1 MPDTDS
7 PEFLVVNHDFLEEG
21 AVVAGRYRV
30 VHSLGAGG
38 FAQVYLAT
46 HHEVDSLKV
55 AIKVIHPSQNDPETL
70 VRFRNEAKLL
80 AMLRN
85 RHTVKLTD
93 FGVSDD
99 DMAYLVMEYVEGT
112 PLDRIISARGAMRDA
127 DVCRLG
133 IGVLKA
139 LIEAHSVGVIHRDLK
154 PANIVLV
161 TEPGEKHVVPRV
173 LDFGIAKVLGGGS
186 PVEDHI
192 VNEDGSFEPVVY
204 CTPAYAAPELLRGR
218 PEFQTDLYALGLVMI
233 EMLEGATPYEYLDPD
248 PAASPH
254 LWPTPVPLGL
264 RSKASV
270 AVEVIRRSV
279 AKDLNERYESASA
292 MLADLELAY
301 EKLRTKGREP
311 EVTKDYFKVKG
322 EPPVKKVSQTA
333 MFVQTAAVGIANMT
347 GVRAV
352 ADAKRAEGAAAASP
366 AGQPISG
373 QRWEPPNSPA
383 KRPTP
388 EKPAGQLTPALPG
401 PAPQE
406 GPWFP
411 PPPVA
416 GVPDAGAQESP
427 KPGPSTPRKPRPNT
441 PQIPKPQQGSKLSVS
456 LFGQEVRSARVT
468 VAGVVIVLLAILLPA
483 LVAVW
488 SVIRYADGQ

>member
-1 MPDTDS
+1 MLDTDS
-7 PEFLVVNHDFLEEG
+7 PEFLVVNHDFLAQG
-21 AVVAGRYRV
+21 AAVANRYRV

-46 HHEVDSLKV
+46 HQEVDSLKV

-70 VRFRNEAKLL
+70 IRFRNEAKLL

-99 DMAYLVMEYVEGT
+99 GMAYLVMEYVEGT
-112 PLDRIISARGAMRDA
+112 PLDRIIAARGAMRDA

-139 LIEAHSVGVIHRDLK
+139 LVEAHGVGVIHRDLK

-161 TEPGEKHVVPRV
+161 TEPGEKYVVPRV

-192 VNEDGSFEPVVY
+192 VNEDGSYEPVVY

-264 RSKASV
+264 RTKSSV
-270 AVEVIRRSV
+270 AIEVIRRSV
-279 AKDLNERYESASA
+279 AKDLSERYESAAA

-301 EKLRTKGREP
+301 EELRTRASEP
-311 EVTKDYFKVKG
+311 EVAKGYFKVDG
-322 EPPVKKVSQTA
+322 EPPVKPVSQTA
-333 MFVQTAAVGIANMT
+333 MFVQTNAVGIANMP
-347 GVRAV
+347 GIRAV
-352 ADAKRAEGAAAASP
+352 AEAKRAESPKGSP
-366 AGQPISG
+366 AAKPVTAES
-373 QRWEPPNSPA
+373 WTPPE
-383 KRPTP
+383 RPP
-388 EKPAGQLTPALPG
+388 LEAPALPG
-401 PAPQE
+401 PPE
-406 GPWFP
+406 RGPVFT

-416 GVPDAGAQESP
+416 ENAAPA
-427 KPGPSTPRKPRPNT
+427 
-441 PQIPKPQQGSKLSVS
+441 IPKPPEQARRPVQTPQLPPRTESSRVGNVT
-456 LFGQEVRSARVT
+456 LFGTEVRSARVS
-468 VAGVVIVLLAILLPA
+468 VVGVIIVLLAVLLPA

-488 SVIRYADGQ
+488 SFMRYAAGS